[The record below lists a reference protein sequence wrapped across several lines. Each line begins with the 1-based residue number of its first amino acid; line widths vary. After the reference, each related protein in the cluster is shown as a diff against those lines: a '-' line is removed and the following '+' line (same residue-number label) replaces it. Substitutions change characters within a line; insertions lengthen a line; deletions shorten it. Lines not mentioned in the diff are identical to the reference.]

1 MQPIAQAP
9 PAPAPVVE
17 KAPKPQ
23 AKNDPKMIA
32 AARELRDR
40 WLEKVNSGEHIPQI
54 VAKYDVRR
62 SVGGTVSPA
71 LASPRRL
78 EAA

>member
-1 MQPIAQAP
+1 MANGPRP
-9 PAPAPVVE
+9 RS
-17 KAPKPQ
+17 
-23 AKNDPKMIA
+23 DPKLVA

-40 WLEKVNSGEHIPQI
+40 WLEQVNSGEHISQI

-62 SVGGTVSPA
+62 AVGGTVLPA